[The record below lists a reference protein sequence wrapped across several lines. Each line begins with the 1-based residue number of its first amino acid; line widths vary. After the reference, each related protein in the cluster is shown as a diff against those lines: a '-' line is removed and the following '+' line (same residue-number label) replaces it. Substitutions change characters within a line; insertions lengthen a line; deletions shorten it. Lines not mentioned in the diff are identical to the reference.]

1 MTRYNPSSAR
11 ETPVQK
17 AQSEPV
23 FCKPELV
30 HPQHLRKKR
39 TCVCADG
46 YVRNAWGRCIRENEC
61 KLCKKKQFED
71 YNDFCVCAYQCSR
84 PAATKCGKDCRPGCD
99 CPPGFSRRIPI
110 LRHQA
115 VAWNRCGR
123 LARAVACKGKLV
135 EVGCT
140 NQMRRK
146 REVLL
151 TTPRQDTF
159 CKPELTIAAELHQLR
174 KCVCKPGYVRNA
186 WGHCVPVQDCAKC
199 KKWPNADYNECEGT
213 CPLTCGKPVP
223 SFCTKI
229 CGAASGRS
237 AMSYLEREFDITAK
251 VSRLTGLSLVTKAPR
266 KEGLRFESHWRS
278 WDAFYGI
285 LLNSVCMA
293 FEASILLFILYNEL
307 SGGAFSVAVFNILI
321 VAMYIKAISGISMYV
336 LFGTKFVSILNDMV
350 TFEEH
355 IRYQRVHELECLFSA
370 RRLWGVA
377 RWTTLTACV
386 VTRYAMYQEFTATH
400 HAAAAAAVTSIWSNT
415 PVTFLLRHFLAV
427 RHGTSA
433 DPPYGSF
440 AVLQDLRLNYLK
452 LGRIA
457 GRLNEILQF
466 STLLSVASSL
476 VILCT
481 SAYIITHPGESFIKL
496 LFSACYT
503 VYIVVELLELV
514 LSSTNLKDQC
524 VKLRDMLDSTPTS
537 CLSDEVIAQSFFH
550 SGVRNILVRLVPT
563 NGGFIR
569 LTFTPTPQEELKAT
583 SNYLETITNVRR
595 FGRGLTTNIFWKLV
609 QVTQKASGKYIVY
622 TFYQLFFLVFV
633 SATAIFNCVMA
644 FFYASSYLK
653 LIRAC
658 SAIEQRLPLL
668 PNEKTAA
675 VRYAYKMI
683 AWQIFASLWSLCYN
697 TAGGLD
703 IDGGLQELARIPGF
717 LDSLIQALKCYSIL
731 LSSVW
736 SMIPCL
742 WMAYFARTLRK
753 SRQVD
758 TLRQELECLKAASAI
773 ASRVVSPGF
782 TAKLY
787 LSVVILSLAL
797 HCASTGTMLTTRV
810 RIFFIGWVIIQ
821 VVSLGWPVL
830 AWQRINNE
838 VLAAVAA
845 YTVILRQTTDVFTSF
860 VKSDCAE

>member
-1 MTRYNPSSAR
+1 MT
-11 ETPVQK
+11 
-17 AQSEPV
+17 
-23 FCKPELV
+23 
-30 HPQHLRKKR
+30 
-39 TCVCADG
+39 
-46 YVRNAWGRCIRENEC
+46 
-61 KLCKKKQFED
+61 
-71 YNDFCVCAYQCSR
+71 
-84 PAATKCGKDCRPGCD
+84 
-99 CPPGFSRRIPI
+99 
-110 LRHQA
+110 
-115 VAWNRCGR
+115 
-123 LARAVACKGKLV
+123 
-135 EVGCT
+135 
-140 NQMRRK
+140 
-146 REVLL
+146 
-151 TTPRQDTF
+151 
-159 CKPELTIAAELHQLR
+159 
-174 KCVCKPGYVRNA
+174 
-186 WGHCVPVQDCAKC
+186 
-199 KKWPNADYNECEGT
+199 
-213 CPLTCGKPVP
+213 
-223 SFCTKI
+223 
-229 CGAASGRS
+229 
-237 AMSYLEREFDITAK
+237 YLEKEFDITTK

-355 IRYQRVHELECLFSA
+355 IRYQRAHELECLFSA

-400 HAAAAAAVTSIWSNT
+400 HAAAAAAVTSIWSVPSAFVVYVASSAAHT
-415 PVTFLLRHFLAV
+415 LARLIYRVLSEYTSHLSAATLLAV
-427 RHGTSA
+427 RHGPSA

-466 STLLSVASSL
+466 STLLSVTSSL

-496 LFSACYT
+496 LFSACYS
-503 VYIVVELLELV
+503 VYIVIELLELV
-514 LSSTNLKDQC
+514 LSSTNLKDQQPI
-524 VKLRDMLDSTPTS
+524 KRHATS
-537 CLSDEVIAQSFFH
+537 MEELFMSGFRIVAAFH
-550 SGVRNILVRLVPT
+550 SLFACNVVN
-563 NGGFIR
+563 
-569 LTFTPTPQEELKAT
+569 
-583 SNYLETITNVRR
+583 NVRSEDIAEASTHTIPSVYTS
-595 FGRGLTTNIFWKLV
+595 FVGVSGLVFSGLTTNIFWKLV

-668 PNEKTAA
+668 SSEKTAA

-703 IDGGLQELARIPGF
+703 IDGGLQELARIPEF

-758 TLRQELECLKAASAI
+758 TLRQELERLKAASAV

-838 VLAAVAA
+838 V
-845 YTVILRQTTDVFTSF
+845 RQNVVSITTT
-860 VKSDCAE
+860 